1 MSSSSSSSSSSRP
14 AIPGPYRVLFTTLE
28 PLLATG
34 GAVQAFFFPSSLL
47 AATMPS
53 VTYSPSLAPLFTQM
67 TGAWL
72 MLAFHDAVTLRS
84 GSADVRAWRHTLAAS
99 AISDVFYSAAL
110 VQSMGVARFFNPLR
124 WDLMTAVTVVTTL
137 GPFLG
142 KLCFLAGVGLPKAG
156 GAAETGDGRKT
167 K

>member
-1 MSSSSSSSSSSRP
+1 MSSSLSVSRP
-14 AIPGPYRVLFTTLE
+14 AIPGPYRFLFTTLE

-34 GAVQAFFFPSSLL
+34 GAIQAFFFPASLL

-53 VTYSPSLAPLFTQM
+53 VPYAPPLAPLFTQM

-72 MLAFHDAVTLRS
+72 MLALHDLVTLRS
-84 GSADVRAWRHTLAAS
+84 AAYGGDVRAWRHTLLAS
-99 AISDVFYSAAL
+99 AVSDVFYTAAL
-110 VQSMGVARFFNPLR
+110 VQSTGAARFFNPLR
-124 WDLMTAVTVVTTL
+124 WDLMNAVTVVTTV

-142 KLCFLAGVGLPKAG
+142 KLCFLAGVGLPKT
-156 GAAETGDGRKT
+156 GAAETEDAKKT